1 MIEFVVY
8 QKPLPKKATE
18 FFNVHGALRG
28 FNPSKKDMEI
38 FQWAVL
44 SGRHAPPYPLR
55 GAIAIK
61 FEFFFKIPKSFTK
74 KRRIEIANG
83 NDYHYVRPDVDNLCK
98 FYFDAL
104 KELFFHDD
112 CQICKLEASKRY
124 GEPERIYV
132 RIEDLT
138 FGGIEPRPT
147 GESVEDSEP
156 DSSVFWINRPLD

>member
-1 MIEFVVY
+1 MFEFTIY

-18 FFNVHGALRG
+18 FFNVRRAIRG

-55 GAIAIK
+55 GAVKIK
-61 FEFFFKIPKSFTK
+61 LEFYFSIPKSFTK

-83 NDYHYVRPDVDNLCK
+83 NDHHYIRPDIDNLCK

-112 CQICKLEASKRY
+112 CQVTQLEAVKRY
-124 GEPERIYV
+124 GDPERIYV

-138 FGGIEPRPT
+138 FGGGEPRPV
-147 GESVEDSEP
+147 GKPVEDCEP
-156 DSSVFWINRPLD
+156 DPDLFWINEGLD